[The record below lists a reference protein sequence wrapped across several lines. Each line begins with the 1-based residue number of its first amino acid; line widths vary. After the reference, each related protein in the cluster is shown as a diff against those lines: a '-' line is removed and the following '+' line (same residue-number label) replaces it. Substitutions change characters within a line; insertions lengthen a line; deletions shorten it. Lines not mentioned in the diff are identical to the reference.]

1 MTRARGSLGDAT
13 IGKSVPENI
22 YLEGLLSPNEPLEG
36 DIRVFMFR
44 ARFGRV
50 SGAKGM
56 TLTESYPRI
65 GFLRFSGS
73 SG

>member
-1 MTRARGSLGDAT
+1 MTLARGSLANAT

-22 YLEGLLSPNEPLEG
+22 YLEGLLSTNETLEG

-44 ARFGRV
+44 ALKV
-50 SGAKGM
+50 IVQNNVV
-56 TLTESYPRI
+56 LTESYPRN